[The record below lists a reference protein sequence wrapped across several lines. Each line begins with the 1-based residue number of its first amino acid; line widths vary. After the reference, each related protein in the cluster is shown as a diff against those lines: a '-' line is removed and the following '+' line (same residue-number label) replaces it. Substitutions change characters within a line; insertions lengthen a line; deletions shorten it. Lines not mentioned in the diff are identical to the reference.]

1 MRKLNAVDRRDREIA
16 EAIRQISIQRIT
28 FEATEAAVGIDK
40 IECSL
45 QQPFTPCISP
55 VVYDRLSGET
65 LTNLP

>member
-1 MRKLNAVDRRDREIA
+1 MTNMRYNE
-16 EAIRQISIQRIT
+16 IT
-28 FEATEAAVGIDK
+28 FEATKAAVGIDK

-45 QQPFTPCISP
+45 DGQQPFTSCTSP